1 MFVAVSVIPGMKM
14 QRDFRGSV
22 ESNQLWVQ
30 FGKVL
35 SFDNLREKAPGDQC
49 CIDLKRIAVLTHVHI
64 FVRTCNTRDVCPV
77 HMCSST

>member
-1 MFVAVSVIPGMKM
+1 M

-35 SFDNLREKAPGDQC
+35 SFDNLNH
-49 CIDLKRIAVLTHVHI
+49 DLQVCVHT
-64 FVRTCNTRDVCPV
+64 VQA
-77 HMCSST
+77 